1 MTPARSRSASVR
13 STYDIYIYNI
23 YNIYNIYIY
32 NIYRYVVQ
40 ITPAFKCQGVWPRS
54 AAHWPSMAT
63 PWPHPNL
70 AAQVKLEGFDLLSK
84 ESIALQNKQSS
95 TSMEGD
101 AWIISLQEAEASLL
115 VGGARRR
122 VLSMLK
128 CIRDR
133 HLDLQVDNI
142 SIISTISTISTLG

>member
-1 MTPARSRSASVR
+1 MTPARSRSASAR
-13 STYDIYIYNI
+13 SAYNI

-133 HLDLQVDNI
+133 HLDLQVDIISII
-142 SIISTISTISTLG
+142 SIISTISTPG